1 MEMLDE
7 LILKLSEKR
16 YDIDDLYY
24 KVMGRHPVD
33 IGGGINN
40 DQNNSVFY
48 S

>member
-7 LILKLSEKR
+7 MMSKVNEKK

-24 KVMGRHPVD
+24 KVMGRHPVA
-33 IGGGINN
+33 IGACSS

>member
-7 LILKLSEKR
+7 LISKLNEKK

-24 KVMGRHPVD
+24 KIMGRHPIIV
-33 IGGGINN
+33 G

>member
-7 LILKLSEKR
+7 MISELNEKR

-24 KVMGRHPVD
+24 KVMGRHPVA
-33 IGGGINN
+33 IGASS